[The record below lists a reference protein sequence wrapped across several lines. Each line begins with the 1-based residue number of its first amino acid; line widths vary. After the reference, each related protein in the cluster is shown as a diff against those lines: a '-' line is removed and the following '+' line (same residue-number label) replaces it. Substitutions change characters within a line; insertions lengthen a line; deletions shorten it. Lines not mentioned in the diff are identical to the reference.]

1 MREGYMLRTVVF
13 VFAVTA
19 YFSAVTLGF
28 AIVSHASALCLQ
40 SAQREVRER
49 NAEVNASWE

>member
-1 MREGYMLRTVVF
+1 MLRTVLF

-19 YFSAVTLGF
+19 CFSAVTLGF
-28 AIVSHASALCLQ
+28 TIVSHASSVCMQ

-49 NAEVNASWE
+49 NAEVQAELE